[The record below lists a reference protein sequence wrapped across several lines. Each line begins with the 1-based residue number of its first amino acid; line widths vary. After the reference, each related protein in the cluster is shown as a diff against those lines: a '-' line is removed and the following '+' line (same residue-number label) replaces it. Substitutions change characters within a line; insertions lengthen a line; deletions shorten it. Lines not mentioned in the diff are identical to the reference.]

1 MAKKKADVFQWSRE
15 ARRVQ
20 VLGADN
26 LRVFD
31 HKGLAWTLNGRNMNA
46 AADLQRLLTLI
57 GDEDAECRDRIVDQ
71 LPDVWR
77 ERADLNLTTADEDEV
92 IR

>member
-1 MAKKKADVFQWSRE
+1 MAKKPADVFQWSRE

-31 HKGLAWTLNGRNMNA
+31 HKGYAWTLNGRNPNA
-46 AADLQRLLTLI
+46 AADLQALLADVRHHDSDCAERIL
-57 GDEDAECRDRIVDQ
+57 DE
-71 LPDVWR
+71 LPEVWR
-77 ERADLNLTTADEDEV
+77 ERAERNLTKADEDEV